1 MRKLDVLHNAVK
13 TKYMFVFFCMLCD
26 CIGQQRPTWNGAKGQ
41 QWVSTLHWTVVS
53 KLIPMYQVW
62 WQLNGVCIQNVLEQK
77 KAAPFGLFM
86 RSTPLHLPP
95 PRTSESFSKMK
106 SNSFSVTSGVK
117 VLVMQTRTSI
127 QISNP
132 IWLAEHKL
140 KKQKQNKNDS
150 SEDSNSGKDSVS
162 EHKSTFIA
170 FRLTQG
176 CQGAECLSYPTF
188 YTHSVVFLWPGVG
201 LVNFSNQE
209 LSSLTL

>member
-1 MRKLDVLHNAVK
+1 MSVYLECTDTHTHTRSIIQSLIKTFDGLYVFVL
-13 TKYMFVFFCMLCD
+13 FFYILPPDEETRCVTQCMLCD
-26 CIGQQRPTWNGAKGQ
+26 CIGQQRPTWNGTKG

-77 KAAPFGLFM
+77 KAAQFGLFM

-117 VLVMQTRTSI
+117 VLVMQTRSSI

-132 IWLAEHKL
+132 I
-140 KKQKQNKNDS
+140 
-150 SEDSNSGKDSVS
+150 
-162 EHKSTFIA
+162 
-170 FRLTQG
+170 
-176 CQGAECLSYPTF
+176 
-188 YTHSVVFLWPGVG
+188 
-201 LVNFSNQE
+201 
-209 LSSLTL
+209 